1 MRRIFITGASSGI
14 GLAAYDLLDKQ
25 VDSLRSIQPSSAAL
39 DSRTQPTAF
48 STP

>member
-25 VDSLRSIQPSSAAL
+25 VDSLRSVRPISAVF
-39 DSRTQPTAF
+39 DSPKGV
-48 STP
+48 TPLSKP